1 MRLTRIWFDSPRVRW
16 RVIVAVVAAATLV
29 IALWISHERE
39 LWTAEQVVAA
49 AASAPEVAVA
59 RVVRR
64 DAQPVRL
71 VASAPVASAPARSV
85 AAEKADDEGC
95 GLARLARG
103 EEPGG
108 AVERRNRELRQRWL
122 AAMQSSADER
132 VRAAGWLIGLDD
144 SPDALRDRL
153 ATLAATSRDPLVQ
166 AYALRACRNDATGS
180 SACQAL
186 SPQNWAQL
194 DRDNAAAWLAV
205 AADPRVEAA
214 EQLDALQQAARSG
227 RIDAHAATLH
237 ALVQSAQPAG
247 IDDLDRLTMARE
259 LAGTR
264 GDWLGT
270 EALRQ
275 HCSSAALRE
284 AARVPACEAIAELL
298 AARAQSLPDLLMARE
313 IGQRL
318 AWPAERLDGLRDEA
332 DALTALERRFDGED
346 SSSCPALARQVA
358 FYADVGRLGEV
369 GALRQALQRA
379 PR

>member
-16 RVIVAVVAAATLV
+16 RVIFAVVAAATV
-29 IALWISHERE
+29 GVALWISHERE

-85 AAEKADDEGC
+85 AAAKADDGC

-108 AVERRNRELRQRWL
+108 AVERRHRELRQRWL
-122 AAMQSSADER
+122 TAMQSSADER

-144 SPDALRDRL
+144 SPEALRDRL

-166 AYALRACRNDATGS
+166 AYALRACRSDAAAS

-186 SPQNWAQL
+186 SPQNWARL

-205 AADPRVEAA
+205 AADPRVETE
-214 EQLDALQQAARSG
+214 EQLDALQQAARGG
-227 RIDAHAATLH
+227 RVDNHAATLH
-237 ALVQSAQPAG
+237 ALVQAAQPPG

-259 LAGTR
+259 LAGAR

-270 EALRQ
+270 EALRR
-275 HCSSAALRE
+275 HCSSAALRD
-284 AARVPACEAIAELL
+284 AARVPACEAIAELMVT
-298 AARAQSLPDLLMARE
+298 RAQSLPDLLMARE
-313 IGQRL
+313 VGQRL
-318 AWPAERLDGLRDEA
+318 GWTAERLDGLRDET
-332 DALTALERRFDGED
+332 DALTALERQFDGQE
-346 SSSCPALARQVA
+346 STTCPALARQVA